1 MPRYTRPVRAVITG
15 WLLMIVFGV
24 LVLVIAEEPGSAAFF
39 AGVGLVMAVWVGRR
53 PGVAAFAVSL
63 ALGLLQT
70 AEEVAYL
77 VAGLSDSSRLTTV
90 LGDVVGLL
98 AGLLVVGGAAAA
110 LLRRRAVATGR
121 AG

>member
-1 MPRYTRPVRAVITG
+1 MPRSTRPALVVITG
-15 WLLMIVFGV
+15 WLLMIVFGG

-39 AGVGLVMAVWVGRR
+39 AGVGLVMALWVARR

-70 AEEVAYL
+70 AEEIAYL
-77 VAGLSDSSRLTTV
+77 VSGLSDSSPLTTV

-98 AGLLVVGGAAAA
+98 AGLLVVGGAAVA
-110 LLRRRAVATGR
+110 LLRRRAVATERVG
-121 AG
+121 

>member
-1 MPRYTRPVRAVITG
+1 MPRYTRPALAVITG

-24 LVLVIAEEPGSAAFF
+24 LVLVIAGEPGSAAFF
-39 AGVGLVMAVWVGRR
+39 AGVGLVMAVWVARR
-53 PGVAAFAVSL
+53 PGLAAFAVSL

-70 AEEVAYL
+70 AEEIAYL
-77 VAGLSDSSRLTTV
+77 LAGLSDSSPLTTV

-98 AGLLVVGGAAAA
+98 AGLLVVGGAAVA

-121 AG
+121 VG